1 VRARASHGAWG
12 AMGAPAV
19 VSAVSWAHGGLCA
32 CCARYSH
39 DKWACVG
46 TIAGG
51 MIVYDAESNF
61 KKITTLQAHEVRN
74 GPSHACARR
83 ASMHG
88 LRD

>member
-1 VRARASHGAWG
+1 
-12 AMGAPAV
+12 
-19 VSAVSWAHGGLCA
+19 
-32 CCARYSH
+32 
-39 DKWACVG
+39 
-46 TIAGG
+46 

>member
-1 VRARASHGAWG
+1 
-12 AMGAPAV
+12 MGAPAV